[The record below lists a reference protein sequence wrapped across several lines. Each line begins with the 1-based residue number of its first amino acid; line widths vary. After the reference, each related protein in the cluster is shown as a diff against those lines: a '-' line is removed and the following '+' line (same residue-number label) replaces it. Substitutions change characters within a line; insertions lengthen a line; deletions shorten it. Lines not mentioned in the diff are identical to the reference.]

1 MGFYGIALRR
11 RVGVAFSPL
20 ASASDVLV
28 EGDPTMKLHNA
39 KRESFW
45 KRLAK
50 IELLLLLVAGLLLIT
65 ACSPQVESPPAQPT
79 SVTVFEGARLIVGDG
94 SEAIEDAAFIVANDR
109 FTEVGRRGELQVPA
123 EAARV
128 DLSGKTVMPTL
139 VDLHVHLLTHL
150 QRGVVTFEES
160 QPATD
165 DRRVTRESVV
175 DGLRRQAYFG
185 VGAILQIA
193 GESDLSSE
201 MRNNPVPGA
210 ALYRDGG
217 WGIRG
222 TSVTTEAEVR
232 RAVEEHAAAQ
242 VDMIKIYVDSGGEGD
257 RETLTPALY
266 GAIIDEADSRGLRV
280 LAHLRYLADA
290 KGLLRAGLHGLAH
303 GARDQ
308 EIDDEFVALITERP
322 EVFLTPNLPPRG
334 VMPDLSWIRDA
345 HPPEAFERILEEV
358 NTGTSALAFNRA
370 RPLEPFAIQAA
381 NLRRLKAE
389 GVRIGFGTDSAVGWT
404 AHIEMED
411 LVVAGLT
418 PAEVIVAATQSSA
431 EILGLTDHGT
441 LAVGKSASFIVLDA
455 NPLDDITNTRRIAD
469 VYIRGM
475 RVDRAALRARW
486 RDPAPE

>member
-1 MGFYGIALRR
+1 
-11 RVGVAFSPL
+11 
-20 ASASDVLV
+20 
-28 EGDPTMKLHNA
+28 MKIHNA

-50 IELLLLLVAGLLLIT
+50 IELLLLLVAGLLLVT

-109 FTEVGRRGELQVPA
+109 FSEVGRRGELQVPA

-165 DRRVTRESVV
+165 DRRVTRDSVV

-217 WGIRG
+217 WGIRVPP
-222 TSVTTEAEVR
+222 SR
-232 RAVEEHAAAQ
+232 PKR
-242 VDMIKIYVDSGGEGD
+242 KCEG
-257 RETLTPALY
+257 P
-266 GAIIDEADSRGLRV
+266 SR
-280 LAHLRYLADA
+280 
-290 KGLLRAGLHGLAH
+290 
-303 GARDQ
+303 
-308 EIDDEFVALITERP
+308 
-322 EVFLTPNLPPRG
+322 NMPPHR
-334 VMPDLSWIRDA
+334 S
-345 HPPEAFERILEEV
+345 
-358 NTGTSALAFNRA
+358 T
-370 RPLEPFAIQAA
+370 
-381 NLRRLKAE
+381 
-389 GVRIGFGTDSAVGWT
+389 
-404 AHIEMED
+404 
-411 LVVAGLT
+411 
-418 PAEVIVAATQSSA
+418 
-431 EILGLTDHGT
+431 
-441 LAVGKSASFIVLDA
+441 
-455 NPLDDITNTRRIAD
+455 
-469 VYIRGM
+469 
-475 RVDRAALRARW
+475 
-486 RDPAPE
+486 